1 MYVHNLSAVGE
12 QYLDFEPRSG
22 KGPYAGAGDT
32 IEGGEASLPVD
43 EADLLVELDQFVSLG
58 RPREPRGHGPRAR
71 A

>member
-12 QYLDFEPRSG
+12 QYLDFEPRGG

-32 IEGGEASLPVD
+32 LEGGEASLPVD
-43 EADLLVELDQFVSLG
+43 EADLLVQLDSSSARSTSESLEVDG
-58 RPREPRGHGPRAR
+58 RASS